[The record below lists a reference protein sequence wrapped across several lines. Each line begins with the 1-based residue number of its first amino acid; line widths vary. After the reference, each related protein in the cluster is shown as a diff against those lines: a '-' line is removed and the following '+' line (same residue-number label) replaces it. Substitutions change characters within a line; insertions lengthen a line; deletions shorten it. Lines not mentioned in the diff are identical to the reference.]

1 VSAALTRQ
9 HVDPT
14 ILRYV
19 GNIVTVTLNVI
30 LVIAILGYFGVET
43 TSFAA
48 LIAAAGI
55 AIGAAW
61 AGLLANFAAGAFLII
76 LRPFVV
82 GDYVKAGG
90 VEGTVKEIGLFAT
103 TILTPDNVSTFVGN
117 NKIFGDTIFNYSAS
131 AYRRVD
137 RLAQLAHSVDP
148 QDAIARLKTALA
160 AIPNV
165 EKAPA
170 PDVEIV
176 DFNERGPVLAVR
188 PYTHTDHYWQ
198 VYFDT
203 NRVITET
210 SVPPAIRC
218 RSRTSTSATSPPSG
232 TAIQSPREAVDEDPL
247 PAGRR
252 RGSGGCRAG
261 AGTAGRHAE
270 EDRRCAH
277 HRAGLPP
284 RRSAFSYRG
293 SNGEPTGYSV
303 DLCRR
308 VVHRH
313 RAGLLNGT
321 TPRSEVGCRDPGEPH
336 CGRPPAARST
346 SSAASPR

>member
-1 VSAALTRQ
+1 MNLNWTQISDTVVTQLTAFGLKVAGAIAVWIIGRYLISLAVRLVSAALTRQ

-131 AYRRVD
+131 PFRRVD

-210 SVPPAIRC
+210 FRAAGYPVPESHVNIRHKPA
-218 RSRTSTSATSPPSG
+218 
-232 TAIQSPREAVDEDPL
+232 
-247 PAGRR
+247 
-252 RGSGGCRAG
+252 
-261 AGTAGRHAE
+261 
-270 EDRRCAH
+270 
-277 HRAGLPP
+277 
-284 RRSAFSYRG
+284 
-293 SNGEPTGYSV
+293 
-303 DLCRR
+303 
-308 VVHRH
+308 
-313 RAGLLNGT
+313 
-321 TPRSEVGCRDPGEPH
+321 
-336 CGRPPAARST
+336 
-346 SSAASPR
+346 